1 MHQPPQLGQLRHLQN
16 AQSTLNALGP
26 WRCARLTRTSL
37 LTFLALGP
45 GTLGRR
51 HECIS
56 IIAVRE
62 RLPLAREENFLIIGL
77 GVDIAEVPRIK
88 AAIERRGQL
97 FLRRVFTPDE
107 IEYCERFKNKFERY
121 AGRFAAKEAAMKALG
136 TGWRRGVHWVDFEV
150 VRQQSGRPT
159 IALAGEAAKIAAHL
173 GVKRISVSIT
183 HTETQAL
190 AQVIF
195 ED

>member
-1 MHQPPQLGQLRHLQN
+1 V
-16 AQSTLNALGP
+16 
-26 WRCARLTRTSL
+26 
-37 LTFLALGP
+37 
-45 GTLGRR
+45 
-51 HECIS
+51 I
-56 IIAVRE
+56 V
-62 RLPLAREENFLIIGL
+62 GL
-77 GVDIAEVPRIK
+77 GVDIAEVLRIQ
-88 AAIERRGQL
+88 AAIERRGEP
-97 FLRRVFTPDE
+97 FLRRVFTPNE

-136 TGWRRGVHWVDFEV
+136 TGWRRGIRWVDLEI
-150 VRQQSGRPT
+150 VREQSGRPT
-159 IALAGEAAKIAAHL
+159 MALNGEAAKIAGQL